1 MASFAGLFGG
11 RNPLLGLMKHMPL
24 VHECAQQVNPLC
36 AALIKDDRDELKAVA
51 KKIFELEE
59 QCDQIKHEVRA
70 GLPRSLFL
78 PVDRRDVLEVLHF
91 QDSIA
96 DTAQDIAGLLLE
108 RNMRVPE
115 HMAEPL
121 EIFVERCVEV
131 VGLAAEIVSQ
141 FDELLEVG
149 FKGPEVEEMEG
160 KINRLNEAEDGTDD
174 LGIAL
179 VRSLFAH
186 EDEMKPVSVMMWYR
200 LIEWIGDLADYAE
213 KVANRVRL
221 FIAS

>member
-1 MASFAGLFGG
+1 
-11 RNPLLGLMKHMPL
+11 
-24 VHECAQQVNPLC
+24 V
-36 AALIKDDRDELKAVA
+36 
-51 KKIFELEE
+51 
-59 QCDQIKHEVRA
+59 KHEVRA

-108 RNMRVPE
+108 RKMSVPE
-115 HMAEPL
+115 HMADPL
-121 EIFVERCVEV
+121 ELFVERCVEV
-131 VGLAAEIVSQ
+131 VGLAAEIVAA
-141 FDELLEVG
+141 FDQLLEVG
-149 FKGPEVEEMEG
+149 FKGPEVDEMEG
-160 KINRLNEAEDGTDD
+160 KINRLNAAEDGTDD
-174 LGIAL
+174 LGMAL

-221 FIAS
+221 LIAR